1 MLLKNGRRI
10 TLREENDLLTLMV
23 RSYRRESELLKRKAD
38 YCQIYVNSVKK
49 GCSNPAGFAR
59 LEQSIARVEQEIYDL
74 VEGKVISCD
83 QLLDENGEP
92 I

>member
-23 RSYRRESELLKRKAD
+23 RSYRRESELLRRKAA
-38 YCQIYVNSVKK
+38 YCQIYVNSLRK
-49 GCSNPAGFAR
+49 GCSCPAGFAR
-59 LEQSIARVEQEIYDL
+59 LEQLIARVEQEIYDL

>member
-10 TLREENDLLTLMV
+10 SLSEENVLLTLMV
-23 RSYRRESELLKRKAD
+23 RSYRLESELLRKKAD

-59 LEQSIARVEQEIYDL
+59 LEQSIARIEQEIYNL
-74 VEGKVISCD
+74 MEGKVISCD
-83 QLLDENGEP
+83 QLFDENGGP
-92 I
+92 V